1 MNHNHKSQRGG
12 SGYRR

>member
-1 MNHNHKSQRGG
+1 MNHNHKSQRRG